1 MKKWMKAMS
10 VVFTLVMVFCLVGG
24 IGAKADTDY
33 GVKEIIRV
41 DYDGEAVPYG
51 EAIDPSDFVV
61 RVRYTDGSTGELSPN
76 EFTISPDRMEDER
89 SERVTVYVED
99 VNGRK
104 IKGPRTLLVS
114 CAEPRLVE
122 IDARYIGDDL
132 IVGGEINKSDVKVEA
147 TYDNGKYR
155 EVDDWTFG
163 SYRLREGSNTI
174 TIYYRE
180 DDERVS
186 DTITVYAYEG
196 ELSYIS
202 AYYSGGIVP
211 VGGKVDTSKIKVTGV
226 YSERGYSNVTQTLT
240 GWSLA
245 DYTIQEGNNTLTVV
259 YKEDGK
265 QFTDTITVRGG
276 NTTSTSNNNNTNT
289 NTIASTSTV
298 SGKWV
303 QSGAAWKFQL
313 NNKTYVKNS
322 WIQDAMTAKWY
333 FVDADGTMVANRWL
347 MVNGKWYFPS
357 ADGTISTGWK
367 QVDGKWYYL
376 NAPDGDMFTGWK
388 YHNEKWYYLTPGSGE
403 MATSRWI
410 DNWYVDADGV
420 WTQTR

>member
-24 IGAKADTDY
+24 ISAKADYNEVIESVSARYTGDP
-33 GVKEIIRV
+33 
-41 DYDGEAVPYG
+41 VPYG
-51 EAIDPSDFVV
+51 EAINPNDFDVVVYYRIDGRRYSDNL
-61 RVRYTDGSTGELSPN
+61 SSGEY
-76 EFTISPDRMEDER
+76 EISPDTMTDDR
-89 SERVTVYVED
+89 SVKVIVSVVGSDGRKRTDSVTV
-99 VNGRK
+99 R
-104 IKGPRTLLVS
+104 

>member
-33 GVKEIIRV
+33 GIQSILRV
-41 DYDGEAVPYG
+41 TYEGEDVPYG
-51 EAIDPSDFVV
+51 EAINPGDFEVQ
-61 RVRYTDGSTGELSPN
+61 VRYTDGSRGYLSPS
-76 EFTISPDRMEDER
+76 EFTISPDKMDSER
-89 SERVTVYVED
+89 SERVTVYVEAAD
-99 VNGRK
+99 GRK
-104 IKGPRTLLVS
+104 LRSSSILVN
-114 CAEPRLVE
+114 CAEPKLVS

-132 IVGGEINKSDVKVEA
+132 IVGGEINKSDVRVEA

-163 SYRLREGSNTI
+163 SYRLREGSNSV

>member
-10 VVFTLVMVFCLVGG
+10 VIFTLVMVFCLVGG
-24 IGAKADTDY
+24 VDAKAVTDSD
-33 GVKEIIRV
+33 VEAILRV
-41 DYDGEAVPYG
+41 RYEGEAVPYG
-51 EAIDPSDFVV
+51 ESINPGDFEVQ
-61 RVRYTDGSTGELSPN
+61 VRYTDGSRGYLSPN
-76 EFTISPDRMEDER
+76 EFTISPDKMDSER
-89 SERVTVYVED
+89 SERVTVYVD
-99 VNGRK
+99 GANGRK
-104 IKGPRTLLVS
+104 LRSSSILVS
-114 CAEPRLVE
+114 CAEPRLVS

-132 IVGGEINKSDVKVEA
+132 IVNGEINKSDVRVEA
-147 TYDNGKYR
+147 TYDNGKYK

-163 SYRLREGSNTI
+163 SYRLREGSNTV

-202 AYYSGGIVP
+202 AYYSGGTVP

-259 YKEDGK
+259 YREDGK

-276 NTTSTSNNNNTNT
+276 NTTSTNTNTNTNT

-303 QSGAAWKFQL
+303 QAGAAWKFQM
-313 NNKTYVKNS
+313 NNNTYLKNS

-347 MVNGKWYFPS
+347 MVNGKWYFPN
-357 ADGTISTGWK
+357 ADGTIATGWK
-367 QVDGKWYYL
+367 QIDGKWYYL

-388 YHNEKWYYLTPGSGE
+388 YHNDKWYYLTPGSGE

-420 WTQTR
+420 WSQTR